1 MEKLT
6 QAEIEMLESDDPT
19 KFDANLMLSIS
30 QKAAEVTTATRERL
44 ENKDWS
50 ENKVKEDLES
60 G

>member
-44 ENKDWS
+44 ENKD
-50 ENKVKEDLES
+50 
-60 G
+60 